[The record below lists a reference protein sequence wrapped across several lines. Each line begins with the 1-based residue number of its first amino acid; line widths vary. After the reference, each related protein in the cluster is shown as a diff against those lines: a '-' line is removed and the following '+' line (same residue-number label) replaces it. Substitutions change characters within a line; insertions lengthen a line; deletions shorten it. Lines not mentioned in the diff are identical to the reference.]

1 MIDGEKRGPLPQ
13 TEQFQEQFKWE
24 VDHSQLI
31 ECFVENGFVIV
42 DSLLDPKLISNL
54 FRTVSSRYEELKGN
68 FLSSNPNSNFSS
80 VSIGICRKIVSE
92 IECSFGKSEDVG
104 KTERG
109 KGLKHIVRA
118 ERSGITLRY
127 VLS

>member
-1 MIDGEKRGPLPQ
+1 MPQ

-31 ECFVENGFVIV
+31 ECLVGNGFVIV

-80 VSIGICRKIVSE
+80 ASIGICRKIVSE
-92 IECSFGKSEDVG
+92 IERSSLFYDITHSESLLNCLEKFLGLDLAKTAPNALFINDPIDVH
-104 KTERG
+104 
-109 KGLKHIVRA
+109 L
-118 ERSGITLRY
+118 
-127 VLS
+127 